1 MRNPLSKVKSTARET
16 SKKISSGVKEASHL
30 GKYTASMIDQE
41 IYSLANTKPSFRAG
55 KWDKRLKDVRFEINK
70 KLARNE
76 NSIMC
81 QVWLRDL
88 EKIQNER

>member
-1 MRNPLSKVKSTARET
+1 MKNPLSRVKETARET
-16 SKKISSGVKEASHL
+16 SHKISEGIKVPQHL
-30 GKYTASMIDQE
+30 GKYTAPMIEQE

-55 KWDKRLKDVRFEINK
+55 KWDSRLTTVKAEIGK

-88 EKIQNER
+88 ERISNER